1 MEAPSLSSVEIRV
14 LGCLIEKES
23 TTPENYPL
31 TLNSLVNACNQ
42 KSSRDPVLEL
52 EEDEVLDA
60 LDSLREKRL
69 VYRVDTAG
77 SRVAK
82 YRYDLDSVD
91 QFNLPQKALL
101 CVLCLRGPQ
110 TPGEL
115 RTRTERL
122 HSFANPNAVLEA
134 LKTLQEDF
142 EEPLVTQLPRQAGR
156 KEARFAHLLGD
167 QQQTSYPNEVEAG
180 ETDNDGTASTNHE
193 LQGVAQ
199 PSLREQ
205 LLIQQSQ
212 IDALNS
218 RLNDLS
224 EEFARFRA
232 QFD

>member
-1 MEAPSLSSVEIRV
+1 MEAPLSSVEQRV

-60 LDSLREKRL
+60 LDSLRNKRM
-69 VYRVDTAG
+69 VYRVDVAG

-82 YRYDLDSVD
+82 FRYDLDCIGPFSIAH
-91 QFNLPQKALL
+91 KALM

-115 RTRTERL
+115 RTRTERI
-122 HSFANPNAVLEA
+122 HSFANPDAVVEA
-134 LKTLQEDF
+134 LKELQEEF
-142 EEPLVTQLPRQAGR
+142 EEPFVQQLPRQTGR
-156 KEARFAHLLGD
+156 KEARYVHLLGGD
-167 QQQTSYPNEVEAG
+167 SEYFTNQGDEAKEG
-180 ETDNDGTASTNHE
+180 EEGAIGTDEPKAPG
-193 LQGVAQ
+193 Q

-205 LLIQQSQ
+205 ILQQKDQ
-212 IDALNS
+212 IDELKS
-218 RLNDLS
+218 QLQELT
-224 EEFARFRA
+224 EEFARFRS